1 MSAVTMKQ
9 LLESGVHFG
18 HQVRYWNPKM
28 TRFIFDERDGIHI
41 IDLQKTVQ
49 MIKEAYHFV
58 RQLVQDG
65 GEILFIGTKK
75 QAQDSILEET
85 ERCGMHYVNNKWL
98 GGTLTNFNTVKKNVT
113 RLKALEV
120 MLAEDSEAKMSKKEH
135 ISLTKE
141 AVKRRKT
148 LSGIKEMKC
157 PPNAMFIVDP
167 KRERVAVAEAL
178 RLDIPIVGLVDS
190 NCDPDEIAYPVPGND
205 DAIKSIKLITT
216 IIADAV
222 IEGME
227 ARPKEKAKTG
237 ETEQAGDAAPAA
249 VAEKK
254 QATDKAGASVGKSE
268 EKAKA
273 PATSGERAVKRREE

>member
-9 LLESGVHFG
+9 LLEAGVHFG

-28 TRFIFDERDGIHI
+28 ARFIFDERDGIHI

-98 GGTLTNFNTVKKNVT
+98 GGTLTNFNTVKKNVI

-135 ISLTKE
+135 ILLTKE

-148 LSGIKEMKC
+148 LSGIKEMKS

-167 KRERVAVAEAL
+167 KRERVAVAEAI
-178 RLDIPIVGLVDS
+178 RLDIPIIGLVDS
-190 NCDPDEIAYPVPGND
+190 NCDPDEIAYPMPGND
-205 DAIKSIKLITT
+205 DAIKSIKLITAL
-216 IIADAV
+216 IADAV

-227 ARPKEKAKTG
+227 ARPKEKAEAK
-237 ETEQAGDAAPAA
+237 ETEQTGDAAPATA
-249 VAEKK
+249 VEKK
-254 QATDKAGASVGKSE
+254 TATDKAGAKAGKSE
-268 EKAKA
+268 EQAKA
-273 PATSGERAVKRREE
+273 PVASGEKAVKRRAE